1 MRQEFL
7 AKLYFALNTSKENA
21 LVLIRNQK
29 QECLEWLSKH
39 EEKMQGVDSYFGEL
53 MGHYRTIQM
62 QGMLEWLNIVEDK
75 MG

>member
-1 MRQEFL
+1 
-7 AKLYFALNTSKENA
+7 
-21 LVLIRNQK
+21 
-29 QECLEWLSKH
+29 LEWLSKH